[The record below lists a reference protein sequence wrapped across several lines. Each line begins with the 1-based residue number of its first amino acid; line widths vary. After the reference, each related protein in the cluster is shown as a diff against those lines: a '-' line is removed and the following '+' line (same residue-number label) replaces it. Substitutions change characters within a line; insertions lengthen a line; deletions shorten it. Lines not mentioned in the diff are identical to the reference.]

1 MSWSLFPGTV
11 NSVLDDRYDDQIPPE
26 HRFNPDMLFSSIKAH
41 KVKIGLVIDLT
52 NTERF
57 YDKAII
63 ERNECKYII
72 ISSWPARVTGR
83 RHRLRMFS
91 CLSTSANNSYKKILW
106 RSLESTAPTGL
117 TGRH

>member
-1 MSWSLFPGTV
+1 MASFNLSGPLFPGTV

-91 CLSTSANNSYKKILW
+91 CLSTSANNSYNNILLG
-106 RSLESTAPTGL
+106 S
-117 TGRH
+117 